1 MNMTIKTI
9 VKAINEVEYS
19 IKTLASSSAST
30 IIGVLFF
37 LYNEYIGLF
46 HHVIWCVAIG
56 IYYLFLTIT
65 RGMVIK
71 DSIKERQND
80 KSQDKKYI
88 LTHVLLLFVNLS
100 LIGPIAI
107 MILGEK
113 SYTLGL
119 IPAIAMATY
128 TTYRITM
135 SIIHYIK
142 TRKNHNP
149 LIAEIRLI
157 NFVDSLVAI
166 LTLQNTMIIAVTGEV
181 TSDMKLL
188 SIVSSTGIWIVIML
202 FTILSFV
209 KTKRMVDEIES

>member
-9 VKAINEVEYS
+9 VKAIKEMEYS

-46 HHVIWCVAIG
+46 HHVVWCVAIG

-113 SYTLGL
+113 KLHSWL
-119 IPAIAMATY
+119 
-128 TTYRITM
+128 
-135 SIIHYIK
+135 
-142 TRKNHNP
+142 
-149 LIAEIRLI
+149 
-157 NFVDSLVAI
+157 DSCDCYGDLYDI
-166 LTLQNTMIIAVTGEV
+166 
-181 TSDMKLL
+181 
-188 SIVSSTGIWIVIML
+188 
-202 FTILSFV
+202 
-209 KTKRMVDEIES
+209 

>member
-1 MNMTIKTI
+1 
-9 VKAINEVEYS
+9 
-19 IKTLASSSAST
+19 
-30 IIGVLFF
+30 
-37 LYNEYIGLF
+37 
-46 HHVIWCVAIG
+46 
-56 IYYLFLTIT
+56 
-65 RGMVIK
+65 
-71 DSIKERQND
+71 
-80 KSQDKKYI
+80 
-88 LTHVLLLFVNLS
+88 
-100 LIGPIAI
+100 
-107 MILGEK
+107 
-113 SYTLGL
+113 L

-166 LTLQNTMIIAVTGEV
+166 LILQNTMIIAVTGEV

-202 FTILSFV
+202 FTILSFA
-209 KTKRMVDEIES
+209 KTKKDG